1 MITGQTIYKADFDE
15 VETQRKPNVLRKTFE
30 ADIDGKIVLKHT
42 MQLRRNGMAVGDE
55 KKRYVCDGFYFANE
69 RQLAVYLQ
77 EWKLK
82 EKKK

>member
-1 MITGQTIYKADFDE
+1 MITEQTIYKADFDE

-30 ADIDGKIVLKHT
+30 AVIGGKIVQKRT
-42 MQLRRNGMAVGDE
+42 MQLRKNGMAVGDE
-55 KKRYVCDGFYFANE
+55 KKRYVCDGLYFANE

-77 EWKLK
+77 EWEIK

>member
-1 MITGQTIYKADFDE
+1 MITEQTIYKADFDE
-15 VETQRKPNVLRKTFE
+15 VETQRKPNVLRKTLE
-30 ADIDGKIVLKHT
+30 AVIGGKIVQKHT
-42 MQLRRNGMAVGDE
+42 MQLRRNGMTVGDE

-77 EWKLK
+77 EWELK